1 MFWRTPQG
9 QEGRRWLVFR
19 GGMDWGLG
27 AGLDRTSEL
36 HAAVTSVPDS
46 AETQGTQGPLLSPH
60 PGKGCSLQGCAVT
73 LSQTRPSAGP
83 SSGECP
89 APLTLYEREPGGWQ

>member
-46 AETQGTQGPLLSPH
+46 AGTHRGHRALSCH
-60 PGKGCSLQGCAVT
+60 PIPERVVLSKGVL
-73 LSQTRPSAGP
+73 
-83 SSGECP
+83 
-89 APLTLYEREPGGWQ
+89 